1 MVSVSLEAETKRN
14 NIPDKYR
21 ADAAS
26 SGALTGSFSH
36 NAYEFQSTALANI
49 SESSSAAPIILSG
62 SQQAIK
68 QHQLTETTRKKRERE
83 AHFVNVLDRLSQRL
97 EELNELIDETTER
110 LDQINDR
117 QLEIGDQLEAL
128 DELDELSNTGQLD
141 THNPIHQR
149 IMKRAGISPEAP
161 AADIAVLIS
170 EQRAVLGREHDDL
183 EDENN
188 TLIRRRDELEAE
200 REQVLTVMAEIENA
214 DTPEARA
221 IAEQRAQNILD
232 HSELT
237 DLAAQTDDQEL
248 KAMAAKAV
256 AQTDNGDVSTNLA
269 ETKLAVS
276 SSKED
281 FVDSDADSFS
291 FDAPSPS

>member
-26 SGALTGSFSH
+26 SGALTGDFSH
-36 NAYEFQSTALANI
+36 NAYEFQSKALANI
-49 SESSSAAPIILSG
+49 SESGSAAPIILSG

-83 AHFVNVLDRLSQRL
+83 AHFVSVLDRLNQRL
-97 EELNELIDETTER
+97 EELNALIDETNER

-128 DELDELSNTGQLD
+128 DELDELSNTRQLD
-141 THNPIHQR
+141 TNNPLHQR
-149 IMKRAGISPEAP
+149 IMKRAGINPGSVV
-161 AADIAVLIS
+161 DIAVLIS
-170 EQRAVLGREHDDL
+170 EQRAALGQEHDDL
-183 EDENN
+183 EDESN

-200 REQVLTVMAEIENA
+200 RDQVLTVMDEIENA

-221 IAEQRAQNILD
+221 IAEERAQNILD
-232 HSELT
+232 NSALT
-237 DLAAQTDDQEL
+237 DLAAQTDDQDV
-248 KAMAAKAV
+248 KAMAANAV
-256 AQTDNGDVSTNLA
+256 AQSDNGDVSANLA
-269 ETKLAVS
+269 ETNLAVS
-276 SSKED
+276 SSRED
-281 FVDSDADSFS
+281 FIDSDADSFS